1 MTTQILAKFENSLWT
16 FDAFDTAQVTAMHP
30 FLDSGFLV
38 WCLVRCLV
46 LACSLPAPQTVYFG
60 LQLLLLFLAH
70 KMFRIV
76 R

>member
-30 FLDSGFLV
+30 FLGSGCLV
-38 WCLVRCLV
+38 WCLVLV
-46 LACSLPAPQTVYFG
+46 CSLPAPQTVYFG
-60 LQLLLLFLAH
+60 LQLLLLLLFLAH

>member
-30 FLDSGFLV
+30 FLVAGF
-38 WCLVRCLV
+38 LVRCLV

>member
-16 FDAFDTAQVTAMHP
+16 FDAFDTAQVMAMHP
-30 FLDSGFLV
+30 SG
-38 WCLVRCLV
+38 CLV
-46 LACSLPAPQTVYFG
+46 LCPVPDPACSTNCLLWFVTVVVVVVSYVS
-60 LQLLLLFLAH
+60 LAH